1 MSLTADMHS
10 LISLVSSW
18 DIEPPQISLA
28 LLLLDVE
35 LRFVGRTYFEI
46 YAKQAAEKM
55 LKMSSVFNSA
65 SQCYW
70 PMMLLLDATAQ

>member
-1 MSLTADMHS
+1 MSVPAIMSLTADMHS

-35 LRFVGRTYFEI
+35 LRFFGRTYFEI
-46 YAKQAAEKM
+46 YAKQGSWKDAED
-55 LKMSSVFNSA
+55 
-65 SQCYW
+65 
-70 PMMLLLDATAQ
+70 DALCV